1 MSRDVK
7 CPICGSVEKGL
18 NLDET
23 DGWFVCSKCKSEVCN
38 MEDRKTV
45 KIPVYTGKQ
54 LGEIFRRDAE
64 KQKAL

>member
-1 MSRDVK
+1 MSKDVK

-23 DGWFVCSKCKSEVCN
+23 GGWFVCSKCKSEVCN
-38 MEDRKTV
+38 MEDMRTV

-54 LGEIFRRDAE
+54 LAE
-64 KQKAL
+64 MFGGNAGK